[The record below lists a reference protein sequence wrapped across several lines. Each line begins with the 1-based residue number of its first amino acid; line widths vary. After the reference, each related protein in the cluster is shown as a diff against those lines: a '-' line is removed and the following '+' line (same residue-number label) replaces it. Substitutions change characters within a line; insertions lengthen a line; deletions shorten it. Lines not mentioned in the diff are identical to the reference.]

1 MEQYVIKGGNPLV
14 GEVDIAGAKNAALA
28 ILSAAIMTDETIL
41 IENLPDVRDINVLLE
56 AISEIGAQV
65 ERVDKSTVKINGS
78 TIGNLSVDYEF
89 IKKIREEVGF
99 DLEVVA
105 PATHDTGSA
114 VLAVP
119 ANDDDFIYIS
129 SGTWSLMG
137 IERKEADCS
146 EKSCEM
152 NFTNEGGY
160 AGRFRYLKNIM
171 GLWMIQSVRHEVN
184 DAYSFAEICAMA
196 EEAKDFPSR
205 VDAND
210 ECFLSPENMTKEV
223 QDYCRRTGQKVPET
237 LGEIATVIYTS
248 LAECYAKTAKEL
260 EEMTGRTY
268 SRIHIVGGGSNAGYL
283 NELTAK
289 ATKKEIHA
297 GPGEATAIG
306 NITAQMLKAE
316 EFKTIEEARTTIH
329 ESFGIKVYKA

>member
-1 MEQYVIKGGNPLV
+1 MIQ
-14 GEVDIAGAKNAALA
+14 D
-28 ILSAAIMTDETIL
+28 
-41 IENLPDVRDINVLLE
+41 
-56 AISEIGAQV
+56 
-65 ERVDKSTVKINGS
+65 
-78 TIGNLSVDYEF
+78 
-89 IKKIREEVGF
+89 
-99 DLEVVA
+99 
-105 PATHDTGSA
+105 SA

-137 IERKEADCS
+137 IERKTPDCS
-146 EKSCEM
+146 LRSCEL

-160 AGRFRYLKNIM
+160 EGRFRYIKNIM

-210 ECFLSPENMTKEV
+210 ECFLSPENMTEEV
-223 QDYCRRTGQKVPET
+223 KDYCRRTGQKVPET

-248 LAECYAKTAKEL
+248 LADCYAKQQKEL
-260 EEMTGRTY
+260 EELTGRTY
-268 SRIHIVGGGSNAGYL
+268 SRIHVVGGGSNAGYL

-289 ATKKEIHA
+289 ATGKGSSCRSWRSNCDRKYHCTDDQRKA
-297 GPGEATAIG
+297 
-306 NITAQMLKAE
+306 NLNLLKRLVPQFMSPLVLRFSKPE
-316 EFKTIEEARTTIH
+316 RSSFFQTIILLLSYMHLE
-329 ESFGIKVYKA
+329 